1 MEQSKK
7 YDTVKKYYDNKQK
20 KKSRVVAAV
29 GKWITGE
36 EYELI
41 TGEKFPLNNAET

>member
-7 YDTVKKYYDNKQK
+7 YDTVKKYYDNGLW

-36 EYELI
+36 E
-41 TGEKFPLNNAET
+41 FPLNNDET